1 MTELFQV
8 IFLSVIQGITEFLPI
23 SSSAHLIF
31 IPNLLS
37 IIRIGLIYPI
47 LNNIYLGNFEI
58 SIFFFLIA
66 SITDAL
72 DGFLARRMNWQTDL
86 GVLLDPIAD
95 KFLLSGTVFILWL
108 NQYIPFYI
116 FVIFISRDIAILLG
130 AAIQMTLI
138 EASTPL
144 PNFLG
149 KMTTALQIIYIAIV
163 FLKEIFDINLPL
175 IGLDIFIIIITILS
189 LLVYAY
195 NWFKDIKIFHNE

>member
-1 MTELFQV
+1 MSKYF
-8 IFLSVIQGITEFLPI
+8 
-23 SSSAHLIF
+23 IF

-47 LNNIYLGNFEI
+47 LNNVNLGNFEI

-72 DGFLARRMNWQTDL
+72 DGFLARRMNWQTNL
-86 GVLLDPIAD
+86 GVILDPIAD

-108 NQYIPFYI
+108 NQYIPLYI

-138 EASTPL
+138 EANTPL

-149 KMTTALQIIYIAIV
+149 KMTTALQITYIAII
-163 FLKEIFDINLPL
+163 FLKEIFDVNLPL